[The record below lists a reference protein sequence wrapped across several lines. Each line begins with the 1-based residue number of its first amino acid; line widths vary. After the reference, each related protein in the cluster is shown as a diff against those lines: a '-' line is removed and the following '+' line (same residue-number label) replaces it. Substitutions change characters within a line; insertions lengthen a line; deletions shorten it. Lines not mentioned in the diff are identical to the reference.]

1 VKGSPDELGDSPLTL
16 DAEGVGTVMTT
27 HKPATSEVTT
37 STSGPTAD
45 GRPRPVM
52 IGQTTDVRS
61 GAKVP
66 VDA

>member
-1 VKGSPDELGDSPLTL
+1 MKGSPDELGDSPLTL

-37 STSGPTAD
+37 STARAD